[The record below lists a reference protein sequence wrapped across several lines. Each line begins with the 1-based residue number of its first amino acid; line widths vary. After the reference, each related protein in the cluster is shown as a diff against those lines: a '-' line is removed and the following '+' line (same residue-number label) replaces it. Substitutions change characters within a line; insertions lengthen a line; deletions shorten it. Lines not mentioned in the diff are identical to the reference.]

1 MAITCGCSKLL
12 DTDKRLTLNTNEEEL
27 RANKSRMAADI
38 ERRQYHYP
46 GKQDSNILSNM
57 QQAQN
62 LEANNKV
69 SSNDLENVK
78 IIKDNNVNNAG
89 FFVINQL
96 EPIPEQN
103 NHHSEQ
109 R

>member
-1 MAITCGCSKLL
+1 
-12 DTDKRLTLNTNEEEL
+12 
-27 RANKSRMAADI
+27 
-38 ERRQYHYP
+38 
-46 GKQDSNILSNM
+46 M